1 VWGDQAEPIDVVG
14 LDGDD
19 TLWRCEDLFHE
30 AQRHFRA
37 MLADF
42 ADDETVD
49 ATLSRVERG
58 NLALFGYGIKGFA
71 LSAVETAAQLAGP
84 HLSAALVEQILDLA
98 RGMLSAPVEL
108 LPGAAEAVAALR
120 DAGHRVV
127 LVTKGDL
134 LDQERKL
141 EQSGLADAFDHVE
154 IISEKNTVKYAELL
168 RVLGCPP
175 ERFLMV
181 GNSVRSDIVP
191 VVELGARAV
200 HVPYHLVWDHEHVGS
215 WAGHPNV
222 IEIANLS
229 ELPALLATASAV
241 RPG

>member
-1 VWGDQAEPIDVVG
+1 VWGDEAQPIEVVG

-19 TLWRCEDLFHE
+19 TLWRCEDLFQQ
-30 AQRHFRA
+30 AQQHFRA
-37 MLADF
+37 LLSDF
-42 ADDETVD
+42 ADAELVD

-84 HLSAALVEQILDLA
+84 NLHATLVEQILDLA
-98 RGMLSAPVEL
+98 RSMLSSPVEL
-108 LPGAAEAVAALR
+108 LPGAADAVWALR
-120 DAGHRVV
+120 ELGHRVV

-141 EQSGLADAFDHVE
+141 EKSGLAEAFDHVE
-154 IISEKNTVKYAELL
+154 IISEKNVTKYAELL
-168 RVLGCPP
+168 RVLNCPP

-181 GNSVRSDIVP
+181 GNSIRSDILP

-200 HVPYHLVWDHEHVGS
+200 LVPYHLVWEHEHVGT
-215 WAGHPNV
+215 WQGHPNV
-222 IEIANLS
+222 VEIANLS
-229 ELPALLATASAV
+229 ELPALLTAA
-241 RPG
+241 P